1 MAVDSTVDGALDID
15 GNALGAAEVTLEGNI
30 DGPVLGFKDGA
41 VLGFKEGELL
51 GVFEKS
57 L

>member
-1 MAVDSTVDGALDID
+1 VAVDSTVDGALDID